1 MVCSDSIESHVAKL
15 RSVFERLENAGLTIK
30 PSKCKFFQEKL
41 IFLGHEISSKGI
53 APNNLKIKAVEDF
66 PVPKTKKELRAFLGL
81 AGFFRKFLKDFSIT
95 ASPLT
100 DLLKDETT
108 WQWQEKQETAFKALK
123 QGLTRAPVLAYPD
136 YEKPFKLYCDASGIG
151 VGATLCQE
159 INSKL
164 HPIAYASRKLDST

>member
-95 ASPLT
+95 AAPLT

-108 WQWQEKQETAFKALK
+108 
-123 QGLTRAPVLAYPD
+123 
-136 YEKPFKLYCDASGIG
+136 
-151 VGATLCQE
+151 
-159 INSKL
+159 
-164 HPIAYASRKLDST
+164 